1 MTETTK
7 VSEEY
12 PIWPRAVV
20 FAFDPRSVDP
30 VAFVVALIG
39 APILVGLIGFW
50 AVVPIFAIGFG
61 APTYLTFGTLFLFL
75 ALHSGTDTLDR
86 LALWASIANLASAPA
101 IWVAIRI
108 GWGESADDAWFA
120 TQFTVG
126 WGLIF
131 APLWGLVFGW
141 LYRVFRRDFYD
152 PDKEGEF

>member
-1 MTETTK
+1 MTEKTK
-7 VSEEY
+7 IMEEY
-12 PIWPRAVV
+12 PIWPPAGV
-20 FAFDPRSVDP
+20 FAFDPHPVDP

-61 APTYLTFGTLFLFL
+61 APTYLTFGALFLFL
-75 ALHSGTDTLDR
+75 ALHSGADTLDR
-86 LALWASIANLASAPA
+86 LAFWASIANLASAPA
-101 IWVAIRI
+101 IWAAMHI

-141 LYRVFRRDFYD
+141 LYRLFRRDFYD